1 MPLEERQ
8 GVLDRATEKG
18 ILLGG
23 VPLTYSK
30 WFQGDRLSEDALG
43 RTVTVLVDRTDKG
56 QFVKKVVS
64 IGEKPAGG
72 TPPAAG
78 PGGGS
83 PPGAAFPRRISP
95 EELEL
100 KRQERVQIARS
111 VSIDRAIELS
121 AKGLSLERIAPTVK
135 AIEEYLLSGRLSGG
149 LPPSGDAPSA
159 SEPSPREVRPSPRPP
174 RPLSQAVGALF
185 NEARRAGLVADWKA
199 YADLVRSLPGLG
211 DKDPYTL
218 TADEFARVELHVRK
232 ALAEHRVA

>member
-23 VPLTYSK
+23 VPLSYSK

-56 QFVKKVVS
+56 LFVKKVVS
-64 IGEKPAGG
+64 VGEKPPEPPKGG
-72 TPPAAG
+72 LG
-78 PGGGS
+78 
-83 PPGAAFPRRISP
+83 GAAFPRRLSP

-100 KRQERVQIARS
+100 KRAERVQIARS
-111 VSIDRAIELS
+111 VSLDRAIELS

-135 AIEEYLLSGRLSGG
+135 AIEEYRLSGRLSAG
-149 LPPSGDAPSA
+149 LPPSA
-159 SEPSPREVRPSPRPP
+159 SKLSPAPP

-211 DKDPYTL
+211 DKDPYAL